1 MNSSCSSEKSA
12 RVRSE
17 GPQAR
22 TLPGGPFSLTEWRK
36 WSFDRKLAWLSA
48 NIEVRIQADLE
59 RYLRQ
64 IEDMIDVS
72 A

>member
-1 MNSSCSSEKSA
+1 MN
-12 RVRSE
+12 
-17 GPQAR
+17 PI
-22 TLPGGPFSLTEWRK
+22 SLTEWRK
-36 WSFDRKLAWLSA
+36 WSFDRKLAWLGA